1 MQEII
6 TQTIL
11 LPNHLEIKICHA
23 PTGFT
28 HNNTMANHMN
38 SCSCVGGASE
48 RHTHVKRA
56 IARVC
61 KVVGYSVKTEKTLN
75 RRRNAGEYRAD
86 IYVSTKNTVI
96 DVTIVQTSRN
106 KKTLEIAMER
116 AYDAKLDTYNQM
128 FGDEGFFVNTGMT
141 IIPVVLGPRGQYY
154 HRSWRD
160 LLQFLGIQD
169 PNATREEAMGRAPL
183 LTNDTPPEKAH
194 LAISLLRASSFQ
206 VPVDTAA
213 AAKKWQRTQRE
224 YWRVSKVAIRR
235 PRRST
240 RPNRVEN
247 SSCCRTDPL
256 HSLSNTRRQI
266 FSDRH
271 NQTAQ

>member
-1 MQEII
+1 
-6 TQTIL
+6 
-11 LPNHLEIKICHA
+11 
-23 PTGFT
+23 
-28 HNNTMANHMN
+28 
-38 SCSCVGGASE
+38 
-48 RHTHVKRA
+48 
-56 IARVC
+56 
-61 KVVGYSVKTEKTLN
+61 
-75 RRRNAGEYRAD
+75 
-86 IYVSTKNTVI
+86 
-96 DVTIVQTSRN
+96 
-106 KKTLEIAMER
+106 
-116 AYDAKLDTYNQM
+116 M
-128 FGDEGFFVNTGMT
+128 FGDEGYFVNTGMT
-141 IIPVVLGPRGQYY
+141 IIPVVVGPRGQYY

-169 PNATREEAMGRAPL
+169 PNATREEAMGGAPL

-247 SSCCRTDPL
+247 SSTEP
-256 HSLSNTRRQI
+256 SEN
-266 FSDRH
+266 
-271 NQTAQ
+271 